1 MRRRRFGS
9 AKVALVAVIDEEFD
23 AICRIGGF
31 ATRCSGGNRDY
42 SVQAP
47 TPGNLH
53 DVVVCRSDGWGNLA
67 SGEAVTD
74 VIEDFRPHFIILCGI
89 AGGILRPNDRDPIK
103 VGDVLVA
110 DYLHYSELKKLSNTA
125 TTFRYQAHD
134 HPSLLLRVTYA
145 EGLRKVNEMLRWR
158 NRIQALPPGD
168 CTPAARVGN
177 LVTGETLFGGPA
189 NPYQRTALEN
199 YYTALG
205 VDMESMGVG
214 RELFHQRRDPYY
226 NPQFLVVRG
235 ISDLV
240 RVTHEESLWKK
251 LTKRFARTGSD
262 RENQATRDAWRV
274 YAAEAAA
281 AFALTVTEDL
291 VHDF

>member
-9 AKVALVAVIDEEFD
+9 AKIALVGVIDEEFD
-23 AICRIGGF
+23 AICKIGGF
-31 ATRCSGGNRDY
+31 AARCSGGNRNY
-42 SVQAP
+42 FVQAL
-47 TPGNLH
+47 TPGNLY
-53 DVVVCRSDGWGNLA
+53 DVIVCRSDGWGNLA

-89 AGGILRPNDRDPIK
+89 AGGILRPSDRDPIK
-103 VGDVLVA
+103 VGDVLIV

-145 EGLRKVNEMLRWR
+145 EGLRKSREMERWHD
-158 NRIQALPPGD
+158 RIQTRPPAD

-189 NPYQRTALEN
+189 NPYQRAALEN

-205 VDMESMGVG
+205 VDMESMGVA

-240 RVTHEESLWKK
+240 RVTPDGSVWKK
-251 LTKRFARTGSD
+251 LMKIFSRNGSD
-262 RENQATRDAWRV
+262 RENQAIRDAWRV

-281 AFALTVTEDL
+281 AFALTVADDL
-291 VHDF
+291 IRDF

>member
-1 MRRRRFGS
+1 MRRQKFGS
-9 AKVALVAVIDEEFD
+9 AKIALVAIIDEEFN
-23 AICRIGGF
+23 AICKIGGF
-31 ATRCSGGNRDY
+31 GTRCQSRNRSY
-42 SVQAP
+42 SVQVL
-47 TPGNLH
+47 TPGNLY

-89 AGGILRPNDRDPIK
+89 AGGIVRSNDRDPIK

-125 TTFRYQAHD
+125 TSFRYQAHD
-134 HPSLLLRVTYA
+134 HPSLLLRITYA
-145 EGLRKVNEMLRWR
+145 EGLRRINETQRWL
-158 NRIQALPPGD
+158 NRLEARPPD
-168 CTPAARVGN
+168 ACTPVVRVGN

-189 NPYQRTALEN
+189 NPYQRVALEN

-205 VDMESMGVG
+205 VDMESMGVA
-214 RELFHQRRDPYY
+214 REMFHQRRDPYY

-240 RVTHEESLWKK
+240 RVMPEEPLWKK
-251 LTKRFARTGSD
+251 LAKGFVHTGSD

-281 AFALTVTEDL
+281 AFALTVTDD
-291 VHDF
+291 VIRDF